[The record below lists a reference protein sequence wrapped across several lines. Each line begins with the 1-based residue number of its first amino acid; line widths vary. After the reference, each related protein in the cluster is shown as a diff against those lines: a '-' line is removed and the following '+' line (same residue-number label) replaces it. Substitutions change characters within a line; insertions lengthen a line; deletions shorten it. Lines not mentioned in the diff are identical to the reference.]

1 MGDAQR
7 IDLLDPAE
15 VARLGG
21 IEIVAEGVVEG
32 FLAGIH
38 RSPFRGFSVEFTE
51 HRAYQPGDELR
62 YLDWKILARADRLFV
77 KQFEE
82 ETNLRAM
89 ILVDASRSM
98 AWRGAPARLTK
109 RAYADRLAAALA
121 LILLRQRDATGLI
134 TFDEAVREVVPPRV
148 RAGQWARLVRGL
160 ERTPDGGG
168 TAAEAALGQLTS
180 LLVRR
185 GLVVLVS
192 DLLFDR
198 ELALTALRYL
208 RHRGHHVI
216 VLHLMDPAEAELS
229 GAPEVRFRDRGLA
242 YRVPA
247 PRDRLPPRAH
257 RLALRHGAPP
267 ADVTFL
273 HPLALLGLAAAAIPA
288 LLHLL
293 ERRIP
298 PEAEFPPLRYL
309 SEAERQ
315 SARRLRLRHVL
326 LLLLRTALIALIV
339 LAAARPLVPAP
350 TPASI
355 ARAAVHQRTAL
366 VVILDNSVSS
376 GVVVD
381 GRPMLDRLRAAARSS
396 LAAAAASDR
405 LWLVLADG
413 VARAGTREAL
423 LATVDSAGVSP
434 GRRQ

>member
-1 MGDAQR
+1 MADTAR

-21 IEIVAEGVVEG
+21 IEIVATGVVEG

-38 RSPFRGFSVEFTE
+38 RSPFRGFSIEFTE

-62 YLDWKILARADRLFV
+62 YLDWRILARSDRLFV

-98 AWRGAPARLTK
+98 AWRGAPAAVRLTK

-134 TFDEAVREVVPPRV
+134 TFDEVVREVVPPRV

-198 ELALTALRYL
+198 DLALTALRYL

-229 GAPEVRFRDRGLA
+229 GAPEVRFRDPESAVSVVVRPRELARA
-242 YRVPA
+242 YRETVRREIA
-247 PRDRLPPRAH
+247 AWRTSCRRHGIAYHHVLTDLPFGM
-257 RLALRHGAPP
+257 ALR
-267 ADVTFL
+267 
-273 HPLALLGLAAAAIPA
+273 LL
-288 LLHLL
+288 
-293 ERRIP
+293 
-298 PEAEFPPLRYL
+298 
-309 SEAERQ
+309 
-315 SARRLRLRHVL
+315 
-326 LLLLRTALIALIV
+326 T
-339 LAAARPLVPAP
+339 
-350 TPASI
+350 
-355 ARAAVHQRTAL
+355 
-366 VVILDNSVSS
+366 
-376 GVVVD
+376 
-381 GRPMLDRLRAAARSS
+381 
-396 LAAAAASDR
+396 
-405 LWLVLADG
+405 
-413 VARAGTREAL
+413 
-423 LATVDSAGVSP
+423 
-434 GRRQ
+434 